1 MLKAN
6 GDWVAL
12 GSADEQKPA
21 ADGIVE
27 AWARSPQ
34 NPRDLTARQQAPA
47 DQTRRSGVWS
57 RAAAQHASFSPRSSR
72 EHVPDIK
79 MTSPGNARWAAARSH
94 AVRYLGAVALT
105 VIGYFV
111 AELFEKVGGVPD
123 AMIFAATIAITAR
136 FFGIGPSLFA
146 SALSIVAID
155 YTILA
160 PLHKLEFNHPE
171 ESADLFVFVVLS
183 LVISGTTHSLRVA
196 RASAEQLASR
206 ATRLLDVTT
215 RLAEAELP
223 ADVARVM
230 IGPGLEVAEA
240 VTGMIGIVSG
250 NELRVIERRTT
261 RRAST
266 LTPTLALDADT
277 PLAKAM
283 RSREPVWIESREKFR
298 EQFPAAHERLLA
310 ENDASAFLAM
320 PLMHGDELVGGL
332 VLGFRAASAFGAT
345 DQAFAR
351 LIAQSAG
358 SALARA
364 CTLERER
371 DGRLEAETMARARQD
386 VLGVVAHDLRNPLG
400 VVSSTVQML
409 AELDLPESERNKL
422 LGAGK
427 RAVVQMNRL
436 IGDLLDVMRI
446 DAGRLLLEIE
456 DLPVATV
463 LSHAEEN
470 VRYLADERNIGLT
483 VEQKDPDLHAYIDRT
498 RLVQVLGNL
507 LGNAIKFTPPGGNVA
522 LRAWRDGADAVFE
535 VSDDGPGISEADQAH
550 LFDKYWQA
558 RSTDRR
564 GVGLGLAIS
573 KGIVEAHGGRLW
585 VESELGIGSRFYFA
599 IPAIPVIT
607 HGFTAPREAAISKRA

>member
-1 MLKAN
+1 
-6 GDWVAL
+6 
-12 GSADEQKPA
+12 
-21 ADGIVE
+21 
-27 AWARSPQ
+27 
-34 NPRDLTARQQAPA
+34 
-47 DQTRRSGVWS
+47 
-57 RAAAQHASFSPRSSR
+57 
-72 EHVPDIK
+72 
-79 MTSPGNARWAAARSH
+79 MTSLGNSRWLAVRSH
-94 AVRYLGAVALT
+94 AIRYLGAVALT
-105 VIGYFV
+105 ALGYLV
-111 AELFEKVGGVPD
+111 AELFERVGGVPD
-123 AMIFAATIAITAR
+123 AMIFTATIAITAR
-136 FFGIGPSLFA
+136 FFGIGPSLLA

-171 ESADLFVFVVLS
+171 ESADLIVFVVLS
-183 LVISGTTHSLRVA
+183 LVISGATHSLRVA
-196 RASAEQLASR
+196 RAGAEQLATR

-250 NELRVIERRTT
+250 HELRVIERRTT
-261 RRAST
+261 RRPGS
-266 LTPTLALDADT
+266 LTPTLSLDADT
-277 PLAKAM
+277 PLAEAM
-283 RSREPVWIESREKFR
+283 RRREPVWLESREQFR
-298 EQFPAAHERLLA
+298 QQFPTAHERLLS
-310 ENDASAFLAM
+310 ENEASSFLAM

-332 VLGFRAASAFGAT
+332 VLGFRASSAFGAT

-351 LIAQSAG
+351 LLAQSAG

-409 AELDLPESERNKL
+409 AELDLPDEQRTKL

-427 RAVVQMNRL
+427 RAVNQMNRL

-446 DAGRLLLEIE
+446 DAGRLMLEIE
-456 DLPVATV
+456 DLPVASV
-463 LSHAEEN
+463 LAHAEEN
-470 VRYLADERNIGLT
+470 VQYLADERNIGLT
-483 VEQKDPDLHAYIDRT
+483 VEQRDPELHAYMDRS

-507 LGNAIKFTPPGGNVA
+507 LGNAIKFTPPGGSVT
-522 LRAWRDGADAVFE
+522 LRSWRDGDEAVFE
-535 VSDDGPGISEADQAH
+535 VSDDGPGISAADREH

-573 KGIVEAHGGRLW
+573 RGIVEAHGGRLW
-585 VESELGIGSRFYFA
+585 VESEVGVGSQFYFT
-599 IPAIPVIT
+599 IPAIPVVA
-607 HGFTAPREAAISKRA
+607 HGFTGERRTAISKRA

>member
-1 MLKAN
+1 
-6 GDWVAL
+6 
-12 GSADEQKPA
+12 
-21 ADGIVE
+21 
-27 AWARSPQ
+27 
-34 NPRDLTARQQAPA
+34 
-47 DQTRRSGVWS
+47 
-57 RAAAQHASFSPRSSR
+57 
-72 EHVPDIK
+72 
-79 MTSPGNARWAAARSH
+79 MTSLGNSRWSAVRSH
-94 AVRYLGAVALT
+94 AIRYLGAVALT
-105 VIGYFV
+105 ALGYLV
-111 AELFEKVGGVPD
+111 AELFERVGGVPD

-171 ESADLFVFVVLS
+171 ESADLFVFLVLS

-196 RASAEQLASR
+196 RAGAEQLASR

-261 RRAST
+261 RRLGS

-277 PLAKAM
+277 PLAEAM
-283 RSREPVWIESREKFR
+283 RRREPVWLESREQFR
-298 EQFPAAHERLLA
+298 RQFPTAHERLLSDN
-310 ENDASAFLAM
+310 EASAFLAM

-332 VLGFRAASAFGAT
+332 VLGFRASSAFGAT

-351 LIAQSAG
+351 LLAQSAG

-409 AELDLPESERNKL
+409 AELELPAQERTKL

-427 RAVVQMNRL
+427 RAVTQMNRL
-436 IGDLLDVMRI
+436 IGDLLDIVRI
-446 DAGRLLLEIE
+446 DSGRLMLEIE
-456 DLPVATV
+456 DLAVATV
-463 LSHAEEN
+463 IAHAEEN
-470 VRYLADERNIGLT
+470 VQHLADERNIALT
-483 VEQKDPDLHAYIDRT
+483 VEQKDPELHAYMDRS

-507 LGNAIKFTPPGGNVA
+507 LGNAIKFTQPGGNVT
-522 LRAWRDGADAVFE
+522 LRSWRDGVDAVFE
-535 VSDDGPGISEADQAH
+535 VSDDGPGISATDREH

-573 KGIVEAHGGRLW
+573 RGIVEAHGGRLW
-585 VESELGIGSRFYFA
+585 VESEVGVGSQFFFT
-599 IPAIPVIT
+599 IPAIPALV
-607 HGFTAPREAAISKRA
+607 HGFTAHREAAISKRA